1 MFVPET
7 LREYPVRN
15 WWLTIFSVTTDSDWE
30 FVLEDP
36 VRKVGTIGF
45 ARILTGNNIINS
57 SQSLINLWLSE
68 L

>member
-30 FVLEDP
+30 FVLDDP

-57 SQSLINLWLSE
+57 SQNLVNLDGNCS
-68 L
+68 

>member
-45 ARILTGNNIINS
+45 AKILTGNNIMNS
-57 SQSLINLWLSE
+57 SQSLFNLWLSE

>member
-45 ARILTGNNIINS
+45 AKVLTGNNINNS
-57 SQSLINLWLSE
+57 SQNLVNGNSYGG
-68 L
+68 

>member
-1 MFVPET
+1 MFVPDT

-15 WWLTIFSVTTDSDWE
+15 WWLTIFSVTTDWLWE

-36 VRKVGTIGF
+36 VRNVGTTGF
-45 ARILTGNNIINS
+45 ARVLTGNNIINS
-57 SQSLINLWLSE
+57 KQSLINLWLSV

>member
-36 VRKVGTIGF
+36 VLKVGTIGF
-45 ARILTGNNIINS
+45 AKVLTGNNIINS
-57 SQSLINLWLSE
+57 SQSFINLWLSE

>member
-30 FVLEDP
+30 FVLDDP